1 MADHKRNPNGEF
13 LVGVARAFGGA
24 VIFTLPLLMTM
35 EMWELGAT
43 MPPLRLVQFLIV
55 AIPVLVAL
63 SHYLGFEETF
73 GLRDDL
79 IDTFVAYAVAFVTAA
94 VLLWSM
100 GLIEPGMPM
109 REVVGM
115 IGIQAV
121 PGSIGALLA
130 QSQFGN
136 KKAEEER
143 LAGRAGYR
151 GELYFMLLGALFL
164 GLNLAPTEEM
174 ILIGYK
180 LNNAQALGLV
190 ALSLFVMHAFVYV
203 VQFRGQA
210 KIDYGKTQL
219 SVFFRYTVVGYVIV
233 LITSLYV
240 LWTFGRIDGV
250 SAREVLYTVL
260 VLGFPS
266 AIGAAA
272 ARLVL

>member
-1 MADHKRNPNGEF
+1 MAENKRNPNGEF
-13 LVGVARAFGGA
+13 LVALARAFGGA
-24 VIFTLPLLMTM
+24 VIFSLPLLMTM
-35 EMWELGAT
+35 EMWEMGAT
-43 MPPLRLVQFLIV
+43 MPLLRLAQFLIV

-73 GLRDDL
+73 GFKDDL
-79 IDTFVAYAVAFVTAA
+79 IDTFVAYAVAFVTSGI
-94 VLLWSM
+94 LLWVTAI
-100 GLIEPGMPM
+100 IEPDMPLH
-109 REVVGM
+109 EIVGM

-130 QSQFGN
+130 QSQFGD

-143 LAGRAGYR
+143 QSGRAGYR

-180 LNNAQALGLV
+180 MSNWQALGLV
-190 ALSLFVMHAFVYV
+190 ALSLIVMHAFVYV
-203 VQFRGQA
+203 VEFRGQA
-210 KIDYGKTQL
+210 EIDEGRSHL
-219 SVFFRYTVVGYVIV
+219 SVFFRYTVVGYAIV
-233 LITSLYV
+233 LLTSLYV
-240 LWTFGRIDGV
+240 LWTFGRIDGI
-250 SAREVLYTVL
+250 SLREILLTVL

-266 AIGAAA
+266 AVGAAA